1 MNTFK
6 LEIITPT
13 REFLETDAV
22 SLTFSSTDG
31 EITVLRG
38 HIPMVAALGIGE
50 LRIRD
55 ENGLRVAF
63 HSEGFVEVRPDEV
76 LVFSQT
82 CEWPD
87 EIDISRAESA
97 RERALEKLRQKQSI
111 YENRHTAISLT
122 RAMVRLKLSKKR

>member
-1 MNTFK
+1 MKTFK

-13 REFLETDAV
+13 REFLETEAV
-22 SLTFSSTDG
+22 ALTFNSTDG
-31 EITVLRG
+31 EVTVLEG

-50 LRIRD
+50 LKIRD
-55 ENGLRVAF
+55 ESGVKVAF

-76 LVFSQT
+76 LVFSQA

-97 RERALEKLRQKQSI
+97 RERALERLRQKQSI
-111 YENRHTAISLT
+111 LENRQTAISLT
-122 RAMVRLKLSKKR
+122 RAMVRLKLSKKQ

>member
-13 REFLETDAV
+13 REFLETQAAA
-22 SLTFSSTDG
+22 LTFNSTDG
-31 EITVLRG
+31 EITILKG
-38 HIPMVAALGIGE
+38 HIPMVASLGIGE

-55 ENGLRVAF
+55 ENGARVAF

-76 LVFSQT
+76 LVFSQA

-87 EIDISRAESA
+87 EIDVSRAESA
-97 RERALEKLRQKQSI
+97 RERALEKMRQKQSI
-111 YENRHTAISLT
+111 FENRHTAISLT
-122 RAMVRLKLSKKR
+122 RAMVRLKLSKKH

>member
-1 MNTFK
+1 MSSFK

-13 REFLETDAV
+13 REFLSTQAEA
-22 SLTFSSTDG
+22 LTFNSTDG
-31 EITVLRG
+31 EVTVLRG
-38 HIPMVAALGIGE
+38 HIPMVASLAVGE
-50 LRIRD
+50 LKIRD
-55 ENGLRVAF
+55 ENGTKVAF

-76 LVFSQT
+76 LVFSQA

-97 RERALEKLRQKQSI
+97 RERAMEKLRQKQSF

>member
-22 SLTFSSTDG
+22 SLTFTCADG
-31 EITVLRG
+31 EITILKG
-38 HIPMVAALGIGE
+38 HIPMVASLAIGE
-50 LRIRD
+50 LTIRD
-55 ENGLRVAF
+55 ESGTRTAF

-76 LVFSQT
+76 LVFSQA

-87 EIDISRAESA
+87 EIDVSRAQSA
-97 RERALEKLRQKQSI
+97 RERAMEKLRQKQSI
-111 YENRHTAISLT
+111 YENRHTKISLT